1 MSVLKEK
8 PNVFEAMDEIKS
20 QIKDRVLSNQN
31 LLKYI
36 YYGTED
42 PISEEDIEDLS
53 LVVNKQ
59 IFFQPKTLDT
69 IKEQIAFITLTTYGS
84 PDYSGERITN
94 VTFSFNIFTHI
105 ENYELAD
112 GSTRAWRVCSELS
125 KLFTDTEGT
134 WIGNCEMEDF
144 YEVAEVPNEYY
155 CIVLKFV
162 MSDFSY

>member
-1 MSVLKEK
+1 MK
-8 PNVFEAMDEIKS
+8 NIFEAIDDIKI

-31 LLKYI
+31 ILKYI

-42 PISEEDIEDLS
+42 PLSEKDIDDLS

-69 IKEQIAFITLTTYGS
+69 IKEQKAFLTLTVYGS
-84 PDYSGERITN
+84 PDYFTGERISN
-94 VTFSFNIFTHI
+94 VTFSFNVFTHI

-112 GSTRAWRVCSELS
+112 GSTRAWKICSELS
-125 KLFTDTEGT
+125 KTFTDTKGS

-144 YEVAEVPNEYY
+144 YEVSEVPNEYY
-155 CIVLKFV
+155 CIVVKFT
-162 MSDFSY
+162 MSDFSF